1 MMEPILLDGLA
12 TLVMI
17 TALPISA
24 LFFWLYVVNG
34 MQVIDAENGHVWF
47 GSAPARPIALPLGAF
62 AVSGAQAIGH
72 GFVSLMYGMGV
83 VLGMLG
89 IACACGLWLG
99 MPVSMYCI
107 IFVTFMWFGESV
119 SKAWTAR
126 FELAEGQETSPEA

>member
-1 MMEPILLDGLA
+1 MIEPILVDSLAAVFMVA
-12 TLVMI
+12 TLPF
-17 TALPISA
+17 AA

-62 AVSGAQAIGH
+62 AVTGAQAIGH

-83 VLGMLG
+83 VLAMLG
-89 IACACGLWLG
+89 VACACAMHLG
-99 MPVSMYCI
+99 MPISLYCMI
-107 IFVTFMWFGESV
+107 LVTFLWFGESV

-126 FELAEGQETSPEA
+126 FELAEVQEASPEA